1 MRVGALDLHHL
12 SLEILATNRPTLP
25 PDHQLTIDAL
35 LHEAARQD
43 EAAASDP
50 AARDA
55 LSAATDRLSL
65 ALGYIRRLERA
76 LSDDRTAEE
85 AIGGVDLR
93 AFLPKRAYSWTALE
107 QHFTIAS
114 PVLRYSVRL
123 ALAMMAGA
131 IVAQFLGNSGHG
143 NWVLLTIAVI
153 MRANYGLTKTR
164 RNDRVIGTLIGCVAA
179 AGAVAWLPTGALVAV
194 QGLAVVVIH
203 SFVRLNYRLTSV
215 GASVMALVSLHLI
228 QPALPAPV
236 VARLADTLI
245 GAAIAHLFS
254 YVWPHWE
261 FSDAPNIAARLQARL
276 AAFAE
281 VALDA
286 AAPVQDYRLARKNVI
301 EAIAALSDSAGRMS
315 VEPVAARKGLEE
327 MAALLMAAHGF
338 IAQLSAA
345 RLDMQAGAPGPA
357 AETRAWLRTRLA
369 PRLGHA
375 SPAAPVPSG
384 PLTVAALAVIAAAER
399 YRQAALEELAGG

>member
-1 MRVGALDLHHL
+1 
-12 SLEILATNRPTLP
+12 
-25 PDHQLTIDAL
+25 
-35 LHEAARQD
+35 
-43 EAAASDP
+43 
-50 AARDA
+50 
-55 LSAATDRLSL
+55 
-65 ALGYIRRLERA
+65 
-76 LSDDRTAEE
+76 
-85 AIGGVDLR
+85 
-93 AFLPKRAYSWTALE
+93 
-107 QHFTIAS
+107 
-114 PVLRYSVRL
+114 
-123 ALAMMAGA
+123 MAGA
-131 IVAQFLGNSGHG
+131 IVAKFLGDSGHG

-164 RNDRVIGTLIGCVAA
+164 RNDRVIGTLIGCVVA
-179 AGAVAWLPTGALVAV
+179 AGAVGWLPTGALVAV

-215 GASVMALVSLHLI
+215 GASVMALVSLHLV
-228 QPALPAPV
+228 QPELPAPV

-281 VALDA
+281 VALNA
-286 AAPVQDYRLARKNVI
+286 AAPAQDYRLARKNVI

-338 IAQLSAA
+338 IAELSAA
-345 RLDMQAGAPGPA
+345 RLDIRAGAPAPDA
-357 AETRAWLRTRLA
+357 KTRAWLRTRLA
-369 PRLGHA
+369 PKPGEL
-375 SPAAPVPSG
+375 SPAATVPSG
-384 PLTVAALAVIAAAER
+384 PLAAAALAVLMAAER
-399 YRQAALEELAGG
+399 YREAARNELAGG

>member
-1 MRVGALDLHHL
+1 M
-12 SLEILATNRPTLP
+12 
-25 PDHQLTIDAL
+25 
-35 LHEAARQD
+35 
-43 EAAASDP
+43 
-50 AARDA
+50 
-55 LSAATDRLSL
+55 
-65 ALGYIRRLERA
+65 
-76 LSDDRTAEE
+76 
-85 AIGGVDLR
+85 
-93 AFLPKRAYSWTALE
+93 
-107 QHFTIAS
+107 
-114 PVLRYSVRL
+114 
-123 ALAMMAGA
+123 
-131 IVAQFLGNSGHG
+131 
-143 NWVLLTIAVI
+143 LLTIAVI

-164 RNDRVIGTLIGCVAA
+164 RNDRVIGTLIGCVVA
-179 AGAVAWLPTGALVAV
+179 AGAVAWLPAGALVAV

-203 SFVRLNYRLTSV
+203 SFVRLNYRLSSV

-228 QPALPAPV
+228 QPDLPAPV

-281 VALDA
+281 VALNA

-345 RLDMQAGAPGPA
+345 RLDVQAGAPGA
-357 AETRAWLRTRLA
+357 ARRNARLA
-369 PRLGHA
+369 QDTARSEARRGEPRRR
-375 SPAAPVPSG
+375 PS
-384 PLTVAALAVIAAAER
+384 LRARSTAAALAVVAAAER
-399 YRQAALEELAGG
+399 YRQAARDELGGG